1 MNINSIAK
9 NLYTSY
15 RNMTASQNGAA
26 ASPTVNQ
33 TATAKTDSLDI
44 SAAALAKMDNPDDN
58 GTISATSGKDALPI
72 TRGKKAH
79 SFIIHFRDSAM
90 VSRAVTRGY
99 ITVNGVDIPLS
110 DEVKKQLTE
119 IDAQAHAD
127 REAAFFKRTIDH
139 NLAVAEQ
146 QSEVWASAFKDLDEA
161 IEIAA
166 KLSAGRNVSDAEIKK
181 LMEISPQLYAM
192 AMAAK
197 MMAES
202 QERQTEQ
209 QDQPETKMTRPEPT
223 TSNSAAAPQ
232 GVSESDTEWQSYET
246 QMTVSM
252 AGTPTVTD
260 VAEVEVTVN

>member
-1 MNINSIAK
+1 MNIKSVAS
-9 NLYTSY
+9 NLYHSY
-15 RNMTASQNGAA
+15 SAMTARQKTTA
-26 ASPTVNQ
+26 ASQTVNQ
-33 TATAKTDSLDI
+33 TATEKTDSLNI
-44 SAAALAKMDNPDDN
+44 STEALAKIANSDDN
-58 GTISATSGKDALPI
+58 ETMSATSGKDSLPI

-90 VSRAVTRGY
+90 ISRAVTRGY

-127 REAAFFKRTIDH
+127 REAAFLKRTIAH

-146 QSEVWASAFKDLDEA
+146 QSEVWASAFKDLAEA

-166 KLSAGRNVSDAEIKK
+166 KLSSGRNVSDAELKK

-192 AMAAK
+192 AMAAR
-197 MMAES
+197 MMAEN
-202 QERQTEQ
+202 QEKQTEQ
-209 QDQPETKMTRPEPT
+209 KDQTGSEMTRPEPT
-223 TSNSAAAPQ
+223 TNNSAAATQ
-232 GVSESDTEWQSYET
+232 GVSESDTEWKSYET

-252 AGTPTVTD
+252 EGTPTVTD
-260 VAEVEVTVN
+260 VAAAEVTLN